1 MNAKTIQIYL
11 PDGNPRGIKVV
22 ELPSRTV
29 KAIMIPRSLLLK
41 AGEREELSNVGIY
54 LLFSDEDPKPLCYI
68 GEAENCVN
76 RLKQHNKNDQMDWW
90 THAIVFVS
98 TNQHFTKSHVRYL
111 EYVAYQKA
119 LQAGRYALKNGNIP
133 GQPHIHE
140 TVLADIADVFST
152 IRMLASLLGYPLFDE
167 LGNTRSKEVIKDAL
181 QTDSVVEN
189 DSSDNYIYLKAKGVE
204 ARGQYTEEGLV
215 VFKGSQAV
223 IETTQSARSNLRNAK
238 ANLLV
243 ESILEQ
249 KGDYLE
255 FRDDYAFPS
264 PSLAASV
271 VRGATSNGWLEWK
284 YADGRTLDEVHRQST
299 LEENS

>member
-1 MNAKTIQIYL
+1 MMNAKTIQIYL

-54 LLFSDEDPKPLCYI
+54 LLFSDEDPKPFCYI
-68 GEAENCVN
+68 GEAEDCFS
-76 RLKQHNKNDQMDWW
+76 RLKQHNNQKDWW
-90 THAIVFVS
+90 THAIAFVS

-119 LQAGRYALKNGNIP
+119 LQAGRYALQNGNIP
-133 GQPHIHE
+133 SQPHIHE

-167 LGNTRSKEVIKDAL
+167 LGNTRGKEVIKDAL
-181 QTDSVVEN
+181 QTDSAVEN
-189 DSSDNYIYLKAKGVE
+189 NNSDNYIYLKAKGVE

-215 VFKGSQAV
+215 VFKGSQAA
-223 IETTQSARSNLRNAK
+223 IETVQSAQPYLRSMREDLLAK
-238 ANLLV
+238 H
-243 ESILEQ
+243 ILEL
-249 KGDYLE
+249 KDYHLE
-255 FRDDYAFPS
+255 FLDNYVFSS
-264 PSLAASV
+264 PSFAASV
-271 VRGATSNGWLEWK
+271 VRGGASNGWFEWK
-284 YADGRTLDEVHRQST
+284 YEDGRTLDEVHRQQIS
-299 LEENS
+299 

>member
-90 THAIVFVS
+90 THAIAFVS

-167 LGNTRSKEVIKDAL
+167 LGNTRGKEVIKDAL
-181 QTDSVVEN
+181 QTDSAVEN
-189 DSSDNYIYLKAKGVE
+189 NNSDNYIYLKAKGVE

-215 VFKGSQAV
+215 VFKGSQAA
-223 IETTQSARSNLRNAK
+223 IETVQSAQPYLRSMREDLLAK
-238 ANLLV
+238 H
-243 ESILEQ
+243 ILEL
-249 KGDYLE
+249 KDYHLE
-255 FRDDYAFPS
+255 FLDNYVFSS
-264 PSLAASV
+264 PSFAASV
-271 VRGATSNGWLEWK
+271 VRGGASNGWFEWK
-284 YADGRTLDEVHRQST
+284 YEDGRTLDEVHRQQIS
-299 LEENS
+299 